1 MVTEYI
7 FGEIFPSQ
15 GILYKVIDGIG
26 KYIAFLRNMNPIR
39 REESTYNDLGFDGIV
54 RGEVQLEPVEELQST

>member
-1 MVTEYI
+1 MRLKSTADEMVTEYI

-26 KYIAFLRNMNPIR
+26 KYIAFLRNMNPR
-39 REESTYNDLGFDGIV
+39 RKYL
-54 RGEVQLEPVEELQST
+54 